1 MVFKWLDRGWVERR
15 LKAWSVQWSGGLPHF
30 SFPNPFSTGVEGRGK
45 WFLFGRLGCLFSEPV
60 NSAPLLCH
68 WHDYWGYGCHFSL
81 CDSSRAI
88 IVNTYSSPLHQPR
101 DTHVSFTPAPPSLCL
116 LGDVKMILRPGK
128 RFMFRTQISL
138 GKLSLPG
145 QFSCLAKHLK
155 GSIRKKNYPQLC
167 IECTWQ
173 WVGTIYLPRRNAS
186 SQVAGY

>member
-1 MVFKWLDRGWVERR
+1 MSQL
-15 LKAWSVQWSGGLPHF
+15 
-30 SFPNPFSTGVEGRGK
+30 
-45 WFLFGRLGCLFSEPV
+45 

-88 IVNTYSSPLHQPR
+88 IVNTYPSPLHHTLSVVSAPR
-101 DTHVSFTPAPPSLCL
+101 HTRVIYPCLPPPSLCL

-155 GSIRKKNYPQLC
+155 GSIRKKKIIPSSVLNVHDSELALSICHGAMLPPRLQV
-167 IECTWQ
+167 INWQ
-173 WVGTIYLPRRNAS
+173 QKVMRNEI
-186 SQVAGY
+186 

>member
-1 MVFKWLDRGWVERR
+1 MSQL
-15 LKAWSVQWSGGLPHF
+15 
-30 SFPNPFSTGVEGRGK
+30 
-45 WFLFGRLGCLFSEPV
+45 

-88 IVNTYSSPLHQPR
+88 IVNTYSSPLHHTLSVVSAPR
-101 DTHVSFTPAPPSLCL
+101 HTRVIYPCPPPLSLCL

-155 GSIRKKNYPQLC
+155 GSIRKKKIIPSSVLNVHDSELALSICAMLPPRLQV
-167 IECTWQ
+167 INWQ
-173 WVGTIYLPRRNAS
+173 QKVMRNEI
-186 SQVAGY
+186 